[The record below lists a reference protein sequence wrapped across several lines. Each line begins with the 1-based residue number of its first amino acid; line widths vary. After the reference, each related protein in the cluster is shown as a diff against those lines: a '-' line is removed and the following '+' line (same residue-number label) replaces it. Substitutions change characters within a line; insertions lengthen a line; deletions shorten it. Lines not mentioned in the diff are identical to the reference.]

1 MLDSIKTR
9 LTEIKDNFSDIQ
21 TKLSMPDVINDQK
34 QYASLSKEYSN
45 LKPIVEKFEEYI
57 QCESNISSAEEV
69 LNESDID
76 LADLAKEEIKENN
89 ERISEIEIE
98 LKNLL
103 IPVDENDDKNVF
115 VEVRAGTGGDEAAL
129 FVGDLYRMYLRLAE
143 RNRWKS
149 DLISSRES
157 EQGGFKEVVIKISGE
172 NVYKKLKFESG
183 IHRVQRVPST
193 ESQGRVHTSACSV
206 AVLAE
211 IEDVEEVEIDKSEI
225 RTDTFRASGAGG
237 QHVNKTDSAVRLT
250 HIPTGIVVE
259 CQDDRSQHKNK
270 AKALTLLGAKLKAMA
285 EQELTQEQAEKR
297 KNMVGSGD
305 RSEKIRTYN
314 FPQSRITDH
323 RIEFSVHN
331 LDGFLD
337 GEMEIMI
344 STLLEENQARL
355 LSNLE
360 KTFS

>member
-1 MLDSIKTR
+1 M
-9 LTEIKDNFSDIQ
+9 
-21 TKLSMPDVINDQK
+21 
-34 QYASLSKEYSN
+34 
-45 LKPIVEKFEEYI
+45 
-57 QCESNISSAEEV
+57 
-69 LNESDID
+69 
-76 LADLAKEEIKENN
+76 
-89 ERISEIEIE
+89 
-98 LKNLL
+98 
-103 IPVDENDDKNVF
+103 
-115 VEVRAGTGGDEAAL
+115 
-129 FVGDLYRMYLRLAE
+129 
-143 RNRWKS
+143 
-149 DLISSRES
+149 
-157 EQGGFKEVVIKISGE
+157 
-172 NVYKKLKFESG
+172 
-183 IHRVQRVPST
+183 
-193 ESQGRVHTSACSV
+193 
-206 AVLAE
+206 
-211 IEDVEEVEIDKSEI
+211 
-225 RTDTFRASGAGG
+225 
-237 QHVNKTDSAVRLT
+237 RLT

-285 EQELTQEQAEKR
+285 EEELTQEQAEKR

>member
-76 LADLAKEEIKENN
+76 LAELAKEEIKENN

-183 IHRVQRVPST
+183 I
-193 ESQGRVHTSACSV
+193 
-206 AVLAE
+206 
-211 IEDVEEVEIDKSEI
+211 
-225 RTDTFRASGAGG
+225 RASGAGG

-285 EQELTQEQAEKR
+285 EEELTQEQAEKR

>member
-76 LADLAKEEIKENN
+76 LAELAKEEIKENN

-103 IPVDENDDKNVF
+103 IPVDESDDKNVF

-193 ESQGRVHTSACSV
+193 ESQGRIHTSACSV

-211 IEDVEEVEIDKSEI
+211 IEDVAEVEIDKSEI

-285 EQELTQEQAEKR
+285 EEELSQEQAEKR

>member
-76 LADLAKEEIKENN
+76 LAELAKEEIKENN

-103 IPVDENDDKNVF
+103 IPIDENDDKNVF

-193 ESQGRVHTSACSV
+193 ESQGRIHTSACSV

-285 EQELTQEQAEKR
+285 EEELSQEQAEKR

>member
-69 LNESDID
+69 LNESDMD
-76 LADLAKEEIKENN
+76 LAELAKEEIKENN

-115 VEVRAGTGGDEAAL
+115 VEVRAGAGGDEAAL
-129 FVGDLYRMYLRLAE
+129 FGGDLYRMYLRLAE

-193 ESQGRVHTSACSV
+193 ESQGRIHTSACSV

-285 EQELTQEQAEKR
+285 EEELTQEQAEKR

-360 KTFS
+360 KTLS

>member
-76 LADLAKEEIKENN
+76 LAELAKEEIKENN

-193 ESQGRVHTSACSV
+193 ESQGRIHTSACSV

-285 EQELTQEQAEKR
+285 EEELTQEQAEKR

-360 KTFS
+360 ETFS

>member
-76 LADLAKEEIKENN
+76 LAELAKEEIKENN

-103 IPVDENDDKNVF
+103 IPIDENDDKNVF

-193 ESQGRVHTSACSV
+193 ESQGRIHTSACSV

>member
-76 LADLAKEEIKENN
+76 LAELAKEEIKENN

-103 IPVDENDDKNVF
+103 IHVDENDDKNVF

-193 ESQGRVHTSACSV
+193 ESQGRIHTSACSV

-225 RTDTFRASGAGG
+225 RTDAFRASGAGG

-270 AKALTLLGAKLKAMA
+270 AKALTLLGAKLKATA
-285 EQELTQEQAEKR
+285 EEELTQEQAEKR

>member
-183 IHRVQRVPST
+183 IHRVQRVPTT
-193 ESQGRVHTSACSV
+193 ESQGRIHTSACSV
-206 AVLAE
+206 AIVAE
-211 IEDVEEVEIDKSEI
+211 IEDVEDVEIDKSEI

-285 EQELTQEQAEKR
+285 EEELTQEQAEKR

-314 FPQSRITDH
+314 FAQSRITDH

-360 KTFS
+360 KTLS

>member
-9 LTEIKDNFSDIQ
+9 LTEIKNNFSDIQ

-69 LNESDID
+69 LNESDMD
-76 LADLAKEEIKENN
+76 LAELAKEEINENN

-193 ESQGRVHTSACSV
+193 ESQGRIHTSACSV

-285 EQELTQEQAEKR
+285 EEELTQEQAEKR

-360 KTFS
+360 KTLS

>member
-69 LNESDID
+69 LNESDMD
-76 LADLAKEEIKENN
+76 LAELAKEEIKENN

-193 ESQGRVHTSACSV
+193 ESQGRIHTSACSV

-211 IEDVEEVEIDKSEI
+211 IEDVAEVEIDKSEI

-285 EQELTQEQAEKR
+285 EEELSQEQAEKR

>member
-69 LNESDID
+69 LNESDMD
-76 LADLAKEEIKENN
+76 LAELAKEEIKENN

-193 ESQGRVHTSACSV
+193 ESQGRIHTSACSV

-270 AKALTLLGAKLKAMA
+270 AKALTLLGAKLKAIA
-285 EQELTQEQAEKR
+285 EEELSQEQAEKR

-360 KTFS
+360 KTLS

>member
-76 LADLAKEEIKENN
+76 LAELAKEEIKENN

-193 ESQGRVHTSACSV
+193 ESQGRIHTSACSV

-237 QHVNKTDSAVRLT
+237 QLVNKTDSAVRLT